1 MSQRGRRLGA
11 DAKAPESF
19 GKGRRCSAQGCET
32 ILSRYT
38 KGDFCWQHE
47 RRGKPRAST
56 WR

>member
-1 MSQRGRRLGA
+1 MSQRGRRVGA
-11 DAKAPESF
+11 DAKAPEAFS
-19 GKGRRCSAQGCET
+19 KGRRCNAPGCET